1 MTTTIICTIVA
12 LVCYLILIFSNHRLR
27 KLNEL
32 LSNKNIELMVEVS
45 KLEYDLSKARAC
57 RKKCERAK
65 LLQSNKKRYLDYVY
79 LTDDEYNKLLELF
92 WKEKLNRE
100 LLKLNEY
107 IGSKW
112 VKYESHYHTIRNWN
126 QDFIATKQPSL
137 FTPKTPRTKVN
148 VNKDKIIFMYK
159 QAWRDVYE
167 IAESIWCSKDW
178 VRKALIRWGV
188 YKWTKYV

>member
-1 MTTTIICTIVA
+1 MTTAIICSIVA
-12 LVCYLILIFSNHRLR
+12 LACYWILIFSNHRLR
-27 KLNEL
+27 QLNEL

-57 RKKCERAK
+57 RKKCEKAK

-137 FTPKTPRTKVN
+137 FTPKAPKTKVN

-159 QAWRDVYE
+159 QAWKDVYE
-167 IAESIWCSKDW
+167 IADSIGCGKDW
-178 VRKALIRWGV
+178 IRKALIRWGV

>member
-1 MTTTIICTIVA
+1 MTTAIICAIVA
-12 LVCYLILIFSNHRLR
+12 LACYILLIYSNHRLR
-27 KLNEL
+27 KLNEI
-32 LSNKNIELMVEVS
+32 LSENNIKLMVEIS

-65 LLQSNKKRYLDYVY
+65 LLNSNKKRYLDYVY
-79 LTDDEYNKLLELF
+79 LTDEEYNKLLELF
-92 WKEKLNRE
+92 WKEKLSRE

-137 FTPKTPRTKVN
+137 FNEKTPKTKVN
-148 VNKDKIIFMYK
+148 INKDKIIFMYK

-167 IAESIWCSKDW
+167 IAENIWCSKDW

-188 YKWTKYV
+188 YKWTRYV

>member
-1 MTTTIICTIVA
+1 MTTAIICTVIA
-12 LVCYLILIFSNHRLR
+12 LACYLILIYSNHRLR
-27 KLNEL
+27 KLNEVL
-32 LSNKNIELMVEVS
+32 TENNIKLMVDNA

-57 RKKCERAK
+57 RKKCEKAK

-137 FTPKTPRTKVN
+137 FTPKTPKTKVN

-167 IAESIWCSKDW
+167 IAESVWCSKDW

-188 YKWTKYV
+188 YKWTRYV